1 MAVLNET
8 DRYHLAIEAID
19 RIGDL
24 GADGVKAKRHFED
37 KLAEH
42 WRFVREHGED
52 MPEVRD
58 WAWRN

>member
-1 MAVLNET
+1 MGQVAPSHGQ
-8 DRYHLAIEAID
+8 DAIEA
-19 RIGDL
+19 R
-24 GADGVKAKRHFED
+24 
-37 KLAEH
+37 H